1 MNSTGHG
8 RASALVVAV
17 GMAALTGGAFAQD
30 DVAELGVLR
39 VMGEREVPRT
49 VLSDAPEALPAQTYV
64 IGEQQIEAM
73 PYARATDLFRSTPGM
88 TFGSSSP
95 GSDIGDDISIRG
107 FSSYHGADA
116 AVYVDGVPVNWGHGP
131 MRHGFVDLN
140 WLIPEMIE
148 RIEVIK
154 GPFSAEYG
162 NFNLSG
168 AINIITK
175 NTTASSAGVEAGS
188 YDNYRLVG
196 TYGAKHGKVTPM
208 LAYEFHD
215 LGGYRDHS
223 DYRRVNA
230 FNKFSFPVWDGQ
242 LSLRLSASQR
252 ESDGA
257 GFLVDTDVRNGLIDR
272 RSAHPDALNDGGEND
287 NYAFVANYVPNDTSG
302 IRGTFYVGRDR
313 IKLIDTAFGGD
324 TGVSQGDRNYAGWR
338 VSRAVTW
345 GERALVTIGTDGQVD
360 DGSHKVGGYNG
371 AGGIGTISRHMDV
384 KSENIGIFAQGQY
397 LLLPTLKLIGG
408 LRYDYL
414 RADIDNKLFDTS
426 GDDAQNAVSPKIG
439 IAWAPHTQVE
449 LFANYGKGFR
459 SPAHTE
465 MSPSD
470 DAGVFND
477 RLDVAEL
484 VSADIGV
491 TLRPRRGV
499 NLTAAYFTTTTKD
512 ELRRDPGD
520 PFGFINVGETDRD
533 GYELMLSWLL
543 SERIS
548 LTASHTAVDTRISNP
563 ATPGADHVVT
573 VPDDTQTLTLSWRGH
588 LTGANLP
595 VSANLFVQR
604 IGDRPMTAN
613 GDLVAD
619 PQVIY
624 GLKLG
629 ASRGQLNGFVQ
640 MEYAP
645 DKYVSDFV
653 FDAGGGGIL
662 YDPNPEISLLTG
674 IRYTFN

>member
-1 MNSTGHG
+1 M
-8 RASALVVAV
+8 AV
-17 GMAALTGGAFAQD
+17 GMVAMTGGVTVAQD

-39 VMGEREVPRT
+39 VMGDREVPRT
-49 VLSDAPEALPAQTYV
+49 VLSEAPEALPTQSYV

-73 PYARATDLFRSTPGM
+73 PYSRATDLFRSTPGM

-116 AVYVDGVPVNWGHGP
+116 AVYVDGVPVNWGHAP

-140 WLIPEMIE
+140 WLLPEMIE
-148 RIEVIK
+148 RIEIIK

-175 NTTASSAGVEAGS
+175 NTASSSVGVEAGS
-188 YDNYRLVG
+188 YDNYRAVG
-196 TYGAKHGKVTPM
+196 TYGQKIGKVSP
-208 LAYEFHD
+208 LLIYEYHD

-230 FNKFSFPVWDGQ
+230 FNKFSFPLWNGQ
-242 LSLRLSASQR
+242 MSLRLSASKR
-252 ESDGA
+252 DSEGA
-257 GFLVDTDVRNGLIDR
+257 GFLIDTDVRGGLINR
-272 RSAHPDALNDGGEND
+272 RSAHPDALNDSGEND
-287 NYAFVANYVPNDTSG
+287 NYAFVANYTPNDNHG
-302 IRGTFYVGRDR
+302 IRGTFYAGRDR
-313 IKLIDTAFGGD
+313 IELIDTAFGPP

-338 VSRAVTW
+338 FSRAVTW
-345 GERALVTIGTDGQVD
+345 GDRGLFTIGTDGQVD
-360 DGSHKVGGYNG
+360 DGSHKTGAYNG
-371 AGGIGTISRHMDV
+371 AGGIDNADLGRHMDV
-384 KSENIGIFAQGQY
+384 KSENVGVYAQGQW
-397 LLLPTLKLIGG
+397 LLMPALKLVGG

-414 RADIDNKLFDTS
+414 HTDVDNKLFPTS
-426 GDDAQNAVSPKIG
+426 GSDSQSALSPKIG
-439 IAWAPHTQVE
+439 LVYAPLTQLE

-465 MSPSD
+465 LSPSA
-470 DAGVFND
+470 AGAVFNSG
-477 RLDVAEL
+477 LDVAEL

-491 TLRPRRGV
+491 TLRPRPGL
-499 NLTAAYFTTTTKD
+499 NLTAAYFTTTTED
-512 ELRRDPGD
+512 ELRRDPSD
-520 PFGFINVGETDRD
+520 PLSVINVGETDRD
-533 GYELMLSWLL
+533 GYELVLSWLL
-543 SERIS
+543 SDRVS
-548 LTASHTAVDTRISNP
+548 LTASHTAVDTSISDP
-563 ATPGADHVVT
+563 AVPGADRVVT

-588 LTGANLP
+588 IAGANLP

-604 IGDRPMTAN
+604 IGDRPLTAD
-613 GDLVAD
+613 GALVAD

-624 GLKLG
+624 GVKLG
-629 ASRGQLNGFVQ
+629 ASRGPLSGFVQ

-662 YDPNPEISLLTG
+662 YDPNPEVSLLTG
-674 IRYTFN
+674 IKYTFD